1 VRSNSRIWPCS
12 ILAVVVVALS
22 LAASAGAQSRTR
34 GEVTDEWGNGLEGAT
49 VLAEP
54 DGATGAPQEA
64 TTDDNGEFM
73 FVGLTSGRWSFTAT
87 LNGYQGIRQGTQIQQ
102 LGAGRAVEFELPVLA
117 SGGRFRERTE
127 FEAEGGVPK
136 FRFEEDGQF
145 EFEDADGEGEG
156 TYGIV
161 DQSAV
166 LVVRDYDGPDD
177 KFSLTAPV
185 VVEFS
190 NEQFTSLTHAGVE
203 LPKK

>member
-1 VRSNSRIWPCS
+1 MRSNSRIWPCS
-12 ILAVVVVALS
+12 IIAVAVALS

-102 LGAGRAVEFELPVLA
+102 LGAGRPVEFELPVLA

-127 FEAEGGVPK
+127 FEA
-136 FRFEEDGQF
+136 
-145 EFEDADGEGEG
+145 
-156 TYGIV
+156 
-161 DQSAV
+161 
-166 LVVRDYDGPDD
+166 
-177 KFSLTAPV
+177 
-185 VVEFS
+185 
-190 NEQFTSLTHAGVE
+190 
-203 LPKK
+203 